1 MDREAGE
8 HFERILKLARSR
20 FSDVCIVSRDISSK
34 RAILKIRC
42 RYQKYLISVSEIL
55 AEQTRWYSYY
65 LLDEGR
71 VQLGLDNFS
80 DRLAL
85 RLKYGAEFTQHLDEP
100 VPHLHTQ
107 DKQHL
112 ELTEEKTFTHF
123 VGLALGLRGEV
134 E

>member
-20 FSDVCIVSRDISSK
+20 FSDVHIVSRDISSK
-34 RAILKIRC
+34 RAILKFRC

-55 AEQTRWYSYY
+55 TEQTRWYSYY

-80 DRLAL
+80 DRPAL

-107 DKQHL
+107 DKYL

-123 VGLALGLRGEV
+123 VELVLGLRGEV